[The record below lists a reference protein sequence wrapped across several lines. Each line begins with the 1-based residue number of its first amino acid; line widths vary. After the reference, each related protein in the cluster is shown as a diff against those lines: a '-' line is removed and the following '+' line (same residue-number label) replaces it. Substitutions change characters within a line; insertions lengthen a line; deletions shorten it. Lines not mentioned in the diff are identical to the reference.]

1 MSDRQRPLSPHE
13 ESQPT
18 QPEPSLLPHPSDQRK
33 IFRWFFFGV
42 FAFLLYQLI
51 LILSLFGDVIIWA
64 CSLSLV
70 FWPVYKYA
78 ERHWPNR
85 NLAAGITT
93 GAVLLLVMV
102 PLIIIFWIVAVQSTQ
117 LYPTVQQW
125 MNSLEAGQGIDLV
138 AMLPEVLRDYVQ
150 RILDWTEQSPLL
162 AGFDFEQ
169 YFLSNVQGGSVFLA
183 NLGAATARN
192 ILFFIINLIL
202 ILVLMYFCFR
212 DGERF
217 LRWFLDILPMETDH
231 AHTVALRVYD
241 TVTAVIRA
249 ALVTALAQ
257 GALSLIG
264 YVIAGV
270 PLALLFGVLTGFAAL
285 IPVVGA
291 ALIWVPVCV
300 FTIMQN
306 PPWGLFLLGWCFFLV
321 SMIDNFLKPII
332 IGSQARMPILLIF
345 CAMLGGANIYGVT
358 GFIVGPILIALL
370 LAFIAIY
377 RDYYLP
383 EHGPLYIPNKIVRR
397 GDDKEATDE

>member
-1 MSDRQRPLSPHE
+1 MSDSQRPPQQQELNPSR
-13 ESQPT
+13 
-18 QPEPSLLPHPSDQRK
+18 PEQSLLPPPSDQRT

-70 FWPVYKYA
+70 FWPVYKQM
-78 ERHWPNR
+78 ERRLQSR
-85 NLAAGITT
+85 NLAAGVCT
-93 GAVLLLVMV
+93 GAVLMLVMV
-102 PLIIIFWIVAVQSTQ
+102 PLIVVFWIVGVQSTQ
-117 LYPTVQQW
+117 LYPTVQAW
-125 MNSLEAGQGIDLV
+125 MNQINSGSGVDLV
-138 AMLPEVLRDYVQ
+138 AMLPEMLRGPVQ
-150 RILDWTEQSPLL
+150 SVVTWVETMPLL
-162 AGFDFEQ
+162 ANFDFGQ
-169 YFLSNVQGGSVFLA
+169 YLLSNVEGGSVFLA

-192 ILFFIINLIL
+192 VLFGLINLIL

-217 LRWFLDILPMETDH
+217 LRWFLDILPMETQQSH
-231 AHTVALRVYD
+231 AVALRVYD

-249 ALVTALAQ
+249 ALITASVQ
-257 GALSLIG
+257 GALALVGYLI
-264 YVIAGV
+264 ADV

-291 ALIWVPVCV
+291 GLVWLPVGI
-300 FTIMQN
+300 FTFTQT
-306 PPWGLFLLGWCFFLV
+306 PGWGLFLLGWGFFLV
-321 SMIDNFLKPII
+321 SMIDNFLKPIL
-332 IGSQARMPILLIF
+332 IGNQARMPILLIF
-345 CAMLGGANIYGVT
+345 CAMLGGANVYGVT

-383 EHGPLYIPNKIVRR
+383 EQGQLYMPEKSSARGNKER
-397 GDDKEATDE
+397 TDA